1 MRLRLHYD
9 DVAWEKS
16 EEIIDTRVQQLLDP
30 EVLASVGN
38 FLVKYR
44 RPNKP
49 GLFDVLAKGAFNILF
64 KITYKNTS
72 AAVIRFPQPGAIMF
86 PEEKLRNEVAI
97 MRYIRGKTSIPVPF
111 IYHWGNKDQ
120 SPLKLAGVV
129 DLEFT
134 YAAPVEFSYAPPWWL
149 LIEKPEYWP
158 QGLDDWCM
166 QYERQL
172 QTFLKALT
180 RHEDVEMQNGRLIS
194 DQRLSSPMEASW
206 RSGDFWVVYAAM
218 NNFAFDS
225 IYWQRID
232 QRYFGSATCALE
244 DVWQQRLDLLE
255 PEERDEMEKYVAL
268 KVEEMESRV
277 LAWDP
282 DEYTLEFAKTK
293 LESQTTKEGDENA
306 S

>member
-1 MRLRLHYD
+1 MD
-9 DVAWEKS
+9 E
-16 EEIIDTRVQQLLDP
+16 
-30 EVLASVGN
+30 N
-38 FLVKYR
+38 
-44 RPNKP
+44 
-49 GLFDVLAKGAFNILF
+49 
-64 KITYKNTS
+64 
-72 AAVIRFPQPGAIMF
+72 
-86 PEEKLRNEVAI
+86 
-97 MRYIRGKTSIPVPF
+97 
-111 IYHWGNKDQ
+111 
-120 SPLKLAGVV
+120 LKLAGVV

-244 DVWQQRLDLLE
+244 DVWQQILDLLE
-255 PEERDEMEKYVAL
+255 PEER
-268 KVEEMESRV
+268 
-277 LAWDP
+277 
-282 DEYTLEFAKTK
+282 
-293 LESQTTKEGDENA
+293 G
-306 S
+306 